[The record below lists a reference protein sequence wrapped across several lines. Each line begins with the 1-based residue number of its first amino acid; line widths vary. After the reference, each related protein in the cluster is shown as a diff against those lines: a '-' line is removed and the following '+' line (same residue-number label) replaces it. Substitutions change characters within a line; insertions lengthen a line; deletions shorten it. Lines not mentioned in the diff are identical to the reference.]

1 MVVSAEATPRSAII
15 WTRSRE
21 LELEDQVPPDAEH
34 DDLMVKV
41 PPHEKILCRR
51 RFDHPG
57 RYAGVPAFS
66 SICTRTPLS
75 ARPARVTKLV
85 SCSSC
90 EFMIAREELTKPDS
104 FFFGDV
110 LFHGSSI

>member
-21 LELEDQVPPDAEH
+21 LELEGQVPPDAEH

-66 SICTRTPLS
+66 SICTRTPYRRGL
-75 ARPARVTKLV
+75 
-85 SCSSC
+85 
-90 EFMIAREELTKPDS
+90 RES
-104 FFFGDV
+104 Q
-110 LFHGSSI
+110 SW